1 MSNVTVSSFFLS
13 KALQQAEIPLSKT
26 QRLTHLE
33 HLCFRCIVKKRDPN
47 SRQALQG
54 FAADFSFHMEH
65 IMSLFPPSL
74 LPSFVE
80 AKVLLLSEF
89 HWEFFFF
96 FGQYRTLRK

>member
-1 MSNVTVSSFFLS
+1 MSNVTISSFFLS

-33 HLCFRCIVKKRDPN
+33 HLCFRCIVKKRDPS

-54 FAADFSFHMEH
+54 FAAGFSSFHMEH

-74 LPSFVE
+74 LTSFVE
-80 AKVLLLSEF
+80 AKVFLLSF
-89 HWEFFFF
+89 TGNFFFS
-96 FGQYRTLRK
+96 LDNIEH